1 MTFMSGCDM
10 GAEQQSSMTLYY
22 KIMSVKVLVVIYL
35 HWKTYMRHI
44 GGKLF
49 VQGVLQLI
57 TPL

>member
-1 MTFMSGCDM
+1 MSGCDM
-10 GAEQQSSMTLYY
+10 GAEQQSSVTLYY